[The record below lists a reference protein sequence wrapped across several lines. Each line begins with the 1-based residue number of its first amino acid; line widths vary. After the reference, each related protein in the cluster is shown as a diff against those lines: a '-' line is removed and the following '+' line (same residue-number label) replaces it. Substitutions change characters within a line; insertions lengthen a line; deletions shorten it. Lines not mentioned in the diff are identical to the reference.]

1 MGGGSRRSSRTSRP
15 TKGDDALVKMT
26 LTFDEAAF
34 GCEKSFKINANEACS
49 SCGGAG
55 GTGSHTCSKCGG
67 RGRVLSQQ
75 RSLFGVIQTETV
87 CPVCHG
93 EGKHMIKNAHLV
105 KAKV

>member
-34 GCEKSFKINANEACS
+34 GCEKSFKINVNEACS
-49 SCGGAG
+49 SCDGSG

-67 RGRVLSQQ
+67 RGRVYLSNVVYLV
-75 RSLFGVIQTETV
+75 LFKLKLFVQYAMV
-87 CPVCHG
+87 KV
-93 EGKHMIKNAHLV
+93 KLMIKSAHLV